1 VTAQIYDG
9 NDMTRTL
16 DDDLAAAAPLVRER
30 TPEFRAAL
38 RELIAD
44 TSQQTRREALSAS
57 RRRRK
62 IAAVTLAATALVGT
76 GTTAAAAGWMPTPW
90 WERPEATVQPANA
103 TPGAACSVT
112 YAPRPITVPAHPVSE
127 VDRAA
132 ATSAAVEFLRSF
144 DYTGIESTDPDTIF
158 RVLNARL
165 TEALRQQGLSTHA
178 VSVALA
184 SDCASEADQ

>member
-1 VTAQIYDG
+1 
-9 NDMTRTL
+9 MTQTL

-38 RELIAD
+38 RELITD

-57 RRRRK
+57 QRKRK
-62 IAAVTLAATALVGT
+62 IAAVTLAATALLGT
-76 GTTAAAAGWMPTPW
+76 GTTAAAAGWVPTPW
-90 WERPEATVQPANA
+90 WERPEATARPAHS

-112 YAPRPITVPAHPVSE
+112 YAPRPITVSGNPVSE
-127 VDRAA
+127 VGRAA
-132 ATSAAVEFLRSF
+132 AMNAAVEFLQNF
-144 DYTGIESTDPDTIF
+144 DFTAIESESHDTIF